1 MALSIVRGLLQQ
13 YVQSLFNEGI
23 INDQFSHIQHLKM
36 VGRADHFVQLIN
48 TYCLNV
54 ETILSKLESY
64 IDLPNVDFS
73 NLAALATE
81 IEERSS
87 CIGAEHV
94 RLACLDLMR
103 ACDQMQKQNFCQ
115 ALSWTKNE
123 FAHTRNK
130 LQVLVQWLL
139 NLSALAASNADGAED
154 YEARSKTAKIECYQV
169 VFLNVQ

>member
-1 MALSIVRGLLQQ
+1 
-13 YVQSLFNEGI
+13 
-23 INDQFSHIQHLKM
+23 M

-94 RLACLDLMR
+94 RLTCLDLMR
-103 ACDQMQKQNFCQ
+103 ACDQMQKQKYETFFFCQ